1 LLLLLQR
8 LARGVADVPEL
19 WEEVIRAREGT
30 ATMEAACA
38 TAMHATEASA
48 QVAAVA
54 RESVTALV
62 KEVEDRATLDERDA
76 GRGCR

>member
-1 LLLLLQR
+1 M
-8 LARGVADVPEL
+8 
-19 WEEVIRAREGT
+19 EV
-30 ATMEAACA
+30 ACA
-38 TAMHATEASA
+38 TAVHATEASA